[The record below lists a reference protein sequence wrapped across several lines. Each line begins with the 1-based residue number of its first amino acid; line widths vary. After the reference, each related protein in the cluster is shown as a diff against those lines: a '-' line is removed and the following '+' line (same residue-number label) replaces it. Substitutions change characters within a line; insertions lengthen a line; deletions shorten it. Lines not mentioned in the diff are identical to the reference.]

1 MTVDRVARCG
11 YRTRMPTHI
20 EVPLESLSHEAT
32 EGLVDEFITR
42 EGTDYGERE
51 HTLEE
56 KRASVLRQLAR
67 REIAIVFDFES
78 ESTTLVAREELTRLG
93 IASADEAESDDEA

>member
-1 MTVDRVARCG
+1 
-11 YRTRMPTHI
+11 MPTHI
-20 EVPLESLSHEAT
+20 EVPLSSLSREAT

-51 HTLEE
+51 HTLAE
-56 KRASVLRQLAR
+56 KRASVMRQLER

-78 ESTTLVAREELTRLG
+78 ESTTLVSRDELSRLQLAPEEG
-93 IASADEAESDDEA
+93 